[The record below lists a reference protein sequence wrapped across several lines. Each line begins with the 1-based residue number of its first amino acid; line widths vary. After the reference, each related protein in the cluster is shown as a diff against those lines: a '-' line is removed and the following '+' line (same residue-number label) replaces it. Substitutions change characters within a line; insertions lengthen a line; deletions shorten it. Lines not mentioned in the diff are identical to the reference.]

1 MAHNG
6 LDTEL
11 QFLPGAGPKRSALLK
26 KELAVETVGQLLRL
40 YPFRYIDRSSF
51 TRICDIRPDMAF
63 IQIKATVIRSEIIDN
78 KRLTE
83 KVRKKTTAA
92 TSNRYF
98 NYLCCLGAIHKLPQ
112 GEGNLTGV
120 NLTFLLNEQ
129 ENGKTRP
136 INTFTVYK
144 YTPKQ
149 LEKME
154 ARAQLLL
161 ENGITQGNISHDK
174 LVASGCAE
182 MAAEVYYANSDKAI
196 VKKER
201 DFKRL
206 LELLSRLCNEKGH
219 TTKRELCDLLDWRK
233 DKLDRIL
240 GTFKKEWQQQYSY
253 KAPNK
258 EETEQYNLKSKA
270 WIMTR
275 R

>member
-1 MAHNG
+1 MGVFQLNIIDKRLRRTPAGALNIIEYNLNLLYHLPKKYRC
-6 LDTEL
+6 LD
-11 QFLPGAGPKRSALLK
+11 RALK
-26 KELAVETVGQLLRL
+26 NVRADLLRL
-40 YPFRYIDRSSF
+40 LRFCKEHEPLI
-51 TRICDIRPDMAF
+51 
-63 IQIKATVIRSEIIDN
+63 IQQKYVWFIDN